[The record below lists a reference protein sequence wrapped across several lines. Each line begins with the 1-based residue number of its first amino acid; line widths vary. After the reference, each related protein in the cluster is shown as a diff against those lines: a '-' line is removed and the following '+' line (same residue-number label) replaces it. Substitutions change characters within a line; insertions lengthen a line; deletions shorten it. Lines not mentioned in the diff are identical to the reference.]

1 METPD
6 AGGRDDGPP
15 ALPFPGGASHR
26 RSWVRL
32 FVLTAGL
39 ACTLLVR
46 APVDAQGQGNG
57 GRPLNAL
64 SRQTL
69 NFGTLFTGTATK
81 VSRQDALR
89 AGQFELGGVK
99 GSGVGF
105 APGWRPAW
113 TGQAGAKVPL
123 PFGPAAGGYALDAAI
138 GTAAPFDP
146 RHALI
151 STLSSNG
158 RLYIFLG
165 GTATPAL

>member
-1 METPD
+1 M
-6 AGGRDDGPP
+6 
-15 ALPFPGGASHR
+15 
-26 RSWVRL
+26 RL

-89 AGQFELGGVK
+89 AGQFELRGVK
-99 GSGVGF
+99 GSEVRIDLGLPTALNG
-105 APGWRPAW
+105 P
-113 TGQAGAKVPL
+113 AGAKVPL
-123 PFGPAAGGYALDAAI
+123 TFGPADGGYALDGAI

-165 GTATPAL
+165 GTATPAARQPAGSYAGTVTLTIAYTGT